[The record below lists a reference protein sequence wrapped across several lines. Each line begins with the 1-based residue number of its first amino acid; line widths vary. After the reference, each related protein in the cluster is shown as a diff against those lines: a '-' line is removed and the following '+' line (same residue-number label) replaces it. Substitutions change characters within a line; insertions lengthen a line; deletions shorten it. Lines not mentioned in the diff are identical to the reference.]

1 MSFATANPL
10 RVQYPVPPRTA
21 SSTSV
26 QPVLAALRCCPFF
39 VGWSQAALAS
49 LSMVGSLRSFGNGQV
64 VFPEGTRSDHT
75 VVVVRGRLR
84 AVRRADKGR
93 EVTLEVF
100 REGTVCIDT
109 LFGTAAAPYDLVAA
123 ETSLLLFLPREA
135 LLAQVRANPDAALS
149 LAQDFERRLAG
160 ARAMAAGM
168 ALSDVE
174 TRLKDVLIRMAQEQ
188 GELVAAGTLIR
199 KSPTQQELG
208 TMIGACRETVSRIVA
223 DFARKGLV
231 NLQGRKLTLSP
242 AFFALD
248 LAEHKAM
255 AAS

>member
-1 MSFATANPL
+1 MSFATATPL
-10 RVQYPVPPRTA
+10 RVQYPVSRPTPSA
-21 SSTSV
+21 SV

-39 VGWSQAALAS
+39 TGWSQAALAS

-64 VFPEGTRSDHT
+64 VLPEGTTSDHA

-109 LFGTAAAPYDLVAA
+109 LFGTTQANHDLIAA
-123 ETSLLLFLPREA
+123 ETSLLLFLPRES
-135 LLAQVRANPDAALS
+135 LLAQVRSNPDAALS
-149 LAQDFERRLAG
+149 LAKDFERRLAG

-174 TRLKDVLIRMAQEQ
+174 TRLRDVLVRMAQEE
-188 GELVAAGTLIR
+188 GELVPGGTLIR

-223 DFARKGLV
+223 DFARKDLV
-231 NLQGRKLTLSP
+231 KLQGRKLTLSP
-242 AFFALD
+242 QFLALD
-248 LAEHKAM
+248 AADRTAL

>member
-1 MSFATANPL
+1 MSFATPL
-10 RVQYPVPPRTA
+10 RVQYPA
-21 SSTSV
+21 SRQTQATPGV

-39 VGWSQAALAS
+39 NGWSQAALAS
-49 LSMVGSLRSFGNGQV
+49 LSMVGSLRSFGGGQV
-64 VFPEGTRSDHT
+64 VLSEGASSDHAI
-75 VVVVRGRLR
+75 VVVRGRLR

-109 LFGTAAAPYDLVAA
+109 LFGTSQIAHDLLAS

-149 LAQDFERRLAG
+149 LAKDFERRLNG
-160 ARAMAAGM
+160 ARAMAAGL
-168 ALSDVE
+168 ALADVE
-174 TRLKDVLIRMAQEQ
+174 SRLKDVLVRLAREE
-188 GELVAAGTLIR
+188 GEIGPAGTLIR

-231 NLQGRKLTLSP
+231 KLQGRKLTLSP
-242 AFFALD
+242 EF
-248 LAEHKAM
+248 LAVDVAERVAM